1 MKSLLLK
8 NLIIRGDFLEY
19 IHMNN
24 NLFLYLSIIPNLS
37 FKQRK

>member
-1 MKSLLLK
+1 MESLLLK
-8 NLIIRGDFLEY
+8 NLIIRSDFLEY
-19 IHMNN
+19 IQMNN